1 VTEDV
6 RGHKEGRSWSNR
18 RDLLSRGRQR
28 LDVPDTPMLERTQ
41 RWILSHNIQCLHG
54 PETVDYAKDELVALV
69 LVRNGRSYVK
79 AFVEHYF
86 SLGVKHLVFLD
97 NGSTD
102 GTIEVLQNYD
112 NVTVL
117 RTGVPYKTYNV
128 AMKRYLIERF
138 GRERWTLSLD
148 MDELFDYPY
157 SDVVSLKSLLGYL
170 NENRYTAVVCYMLDM
185 FSGKPL
191 SRYDAAEEDEP
202 LKERYRF
209 YDISEVRTQGYRE
222 VGDIGN
228 VISNEEIEVLQGGVQ
243 RKVFHISPLLT
254 KHCLLF
260 LDDELRPMDLSD
272 HWAGGARIA
281 DFTGVLLHYKL
292 SASLYGL
299 VRREL
304 EERRY
309 ISRHGK
315 YERYAKVLEGSE
327 GTLLMGETAKE
338 LKSVKDLVGSRIL
351 PVSREYMRFVEGE
364 EQNSGRSSEESRLER
379 VYEAFFN
386 ARSQV
391 AADGKRLRDLERQ
404 LAEVRGARNVKMTEL
419 RRSHNEQR
427 RLEMRLENELK
438 IQSNLRARAGKAE
451 REIREVQKMA
461 ELRSELGKREKT
473 IRWSHNEQRLREK
486 GGQPEENQR
495 LVQKVHGLE
504 RQLEA
509 IRGSRTWRLMEI
521 LHRVKARVFGLG
533 KDSP

>member
-1 VTEDV
+1 MT
-6 RGHKEGRSWSNR
+6 GKFAG
-18 RDLLSRGRQR
+18 RDLKGSGRPRKKSRRASLKRKFSDDLPALIRPWKVRLSVR
-28 LDVPDTPMLERTQ
+28 
-41 RWILSHNIQCLHG
+41 HLHG
-54 PETVDYAKDELVALV
+54 PRKVVYGKDELLILC
-69 LVRNGRSYVK
+69 LVRNAQTYIES
-79 AFVEHYF
+79 FIEHYL
-86 SLGVKHLVFLD
+86 SMGAKHIVFLD
-97 NGSTD
+97 NGSED
-102 GTIEVLQNYD
+102 ETISIARNHER
-112 NVTVL
+112 VTVL
-117 RTGVPYKTYNV
+117 QTKLSFKKYRLE
-128 AMKRYLIERF
+128 MKQYLVYRF
-138 GRERWTLSLD
+138 GRDRWSLSVD
-148 MDELFDYPY
+148 QDELFDYPY

-170 NENRYTAVVCYMLDM
+170 NDNRYTAVVCYMLDM

-404 LAEVRGARNVKMTEL
+404 LAEVRGALNVKMTEL

>member
-1 VTEDV
+1 VTREV
-6 RGHKEGRSWSNR
+6 REQDGRDGESR

-28 LDVPDTPMLERTQ
+28 LDVPDTPMLERAQ
-41 RWILSHNIQCLHG
+41 RWVLDHNIQCLHG

-69 LVRNGRSYVK
+69 LVRNGHSYVK

-102 GTIEVLQNYD
+102 GTTEALKEFD

-170 NENRYTAVVCYMLDM
+170 NDNRYTAVVCYMLDM
-185 FSGKPL
+185 FSEKPL
-191 SRYDAAEEDEP
+191 SEYDAAETDEP

-209 YDISEVRTQGYRE
+209 YDISEIRTQSYRA

-243 RKVFHISPLLT
+243 RKVFHVSPLLT

-260 LDDELRPMDLSD
+260 LDEELRPMDLSD
-272 HWAGGARIA
+272 HWAGGARVA
-281 DFTGVLLHYKL
+281 DFAGVLLHYKL
-292 SASLYGL
+292 SANLYGL
-299 VRREL
+299 VRREM

-315 YERYAKVLEGSE
+315 YEKYAKVLEGPE
-327 GTLLMGETAKE
+327 GALLKGETAKE
-338 LKSVKDLVGSRIL
+338 LGSVNDLVGSRL
-351 PVSREYMRFVEGE
+351 SAVSREYMRFVEGE
-364 EQNSGRSSEESRLER
+364 EQTSDRSSEESRLER

-391 AADGKRLRDLERQ
+391 AADGKRIRDLERQ
-404 LAEVRGARNVKMTEL
+404 LAELRSGRSEKETAVRRAQ
-419 RRSHNEQR
+419 NEQR
-427 RLEMRLENELK
+427 RLELRLENELK
-438 IQSNLRARAGKAE
+438 IQQNLRARAEKAE
-451 REIREVQKMA
+451 K
-461 ELRSELGKREKT
+461 
-473 IRWSHNEQRLREK
+473 RLRL
-486 GGQPEENQR
+486 QNARSPEPRKPPSGLLWAKR
-495 LVQKVHGLE
+495 LAKSALARLE
-504 RQLEA
+504 RL
-509 IRGSRTWRLMEI
+509 RKR
-521 LHRVKARVFGLG
+521 
-533 KDSP
+533 

>member
-1 VTEDV
+1 MTEEV
-6 RGHKEGRSWSNR
+6 REQDGRDGESR

-28 LDVPDTPMLERTQ
+28 LDVPDTPMLERAQ
-41 RWILSHNIQCLHG
+41 RWMLSHNIQCLHG
-54 PETVDYAKDELVALV
+54 PETVDYERDELVALV
-69 LVRNGRSYVK
+69 LVRNGRSFVK

-102 GTIEVLQNYD
+102 GTTEALKEFD

-170 NENRYTAVVCYMLDM
+170 NDNRYTAVVCYMLDM
-185 FSGKPL
+185 FSEKPL
-191 SRYDAAEEDEP
+191 SEYDAAETDEP

-209 YDISEVRTQGYRE
+209 YDISEIRTQSYRA

-243 RKVFHISPLLT
+243 RKVFHVSPLLT

-260 LDDELRPMDLSD
+260 LDGELRPMDLSD
-272 HWAGGARIA
+272 HWAGGARVA

-292 SASLYGL
+292 SANLYGL
-299 VRREL
+299 VRREI

-315 YERYAKVLEGSE
+315 YEKYAKALEESGGVLLRSE
-327 GTLLMGETAKE
+327 TSKE
-338 LKSVKDLVGSRIL
+338 LKGVSDLVGSRISA
-351 PVSREYMRFVEGE
+351 VSKQYLEFVE
-364 EQNSGRSSEESRLER
+364 SEERRTGRASEERRSERL
-379 VYEAFFN
+379 YEAFFN

-391 AADGKRLRDLERQ
+391 VADSKRLRDLERQ
-404 LAEVRGARNVKMTEL
+404 LADLRSERGERETAAR
-419 RRSHNEQR
+419 RAHNEQR

-438 IQSNLRARAGKAE
+438 IQRNLRARAERAE
-451 REIREVQKMA
+451 E
-461 ELRSELGKREKT
+461 
-473 IRWSHNEQRLREK
+473 RLQGDPGPPVACDPEREK